1 MVGRWSVGGPLVVVR
16 WLVGGQ
22 LVVVRWL
29 VGGQPTTYRPLFYA
43 APCSI
48 LSARTPVLIKT
59 LTKFQDHMSNLYR
72 ERVTTLN

>member
-1 MVGRWSVGGPLVVVR
+1 MVGRWS
-16 WLVGGQ
+16 VGGQ

-29 VGGQPTTYRPLFYA
+29 VGGQLTTYRPLFYA

-48 LSARTPVLIKT
+48 LSAARTPVLIKT

-72 ERVTTLN
+72 ELRP